1 MVTGKALLRR
11 QDISSDFK
19 VEKEVNLGA
28 CMSRSMYLVMRIVLL
43 IYLQNQRGDLALKFQ
58 RIEKD

>member
-1 MVTGKALLRR
+1 MTGQALLRR
-11 QDISSDFK
+11 RDISSNLK
-19 VEKEVNLGA
+19 VEKKVNLGA
-28 CMSRSMYLVMRIVLL
+28 YMSRSMYLVMRIVLL